1 MANFHEHKIHELTEE
16 NKRLEESLKN
26 SDEMLK
32 AIIKK
37 LEDGIIERYK
47 LNNHWFIIWILTNL
61 LWGLTCIRWVLN
73 DYL

>member
-1 MANFHEHKIHELTEE
+1 MANFYETKIQDLSRD

-32 AIIKK
+32 SMIKK
-37 LEDGIIERYK
+37 LEKEVSERYK

-61 LWGLTCIRWVLN
+61 LWGLSCITWVMK
-73 DYL
+73 

>member
-37 LEDGIIERYK
+37 LEDEIIERYK

-61 LWGLTCIRWVLN
+61 LWGLTCIRWVFK
-73 DYL
+73 